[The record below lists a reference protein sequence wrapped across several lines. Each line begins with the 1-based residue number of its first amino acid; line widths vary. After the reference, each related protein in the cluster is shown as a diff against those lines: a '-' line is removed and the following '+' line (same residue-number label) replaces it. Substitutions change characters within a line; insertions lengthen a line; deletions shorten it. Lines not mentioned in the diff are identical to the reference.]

1 MPEPKINWMEPP
13 VVAEDLP
20 GWAKPGHPDLA
31 IPEAVGL
38 SDEEQKHIREAADRK
53 KQLDHTEAV
62 ARGTALAAVNGVL
75 EEQRRAAQ
83 ASQDEDRRKLAPFY
97 SYLDSLRE
105 LAEESHDEAR
115 TELKLQLFRLEG
127 SRGPQGRKIYCLELT
142 MDQAEVKAM
151 GDPGFESRTQDYAE
165 RAGRFGRYEWRM
177 KGWASGELTLDT
189 TVTVNVEPPPGY
201 VLPVNPIPEER
212 PKVDPMEGMNGALD
226 MVGRVASLFGGNKG
240 GGMDPVEMRKLESM
254 AYDQGQRA
262 GLTEG
267 RYQAERE
274 HRKELDDL
282 RERHRRD
289 LEDAERR
296 GLERGKV
303 EGAREVRDELTP
315 KLWQLEH
322 QVASEVGPSLASEV
336 VGYLGGP
343 EAVQALVGAVVAN
356 MNKAKTPGAPQPQGR
371 PAQPAAASPQAP
383 PPQARPAALNPSAE
397 PSRAEHL
404 EAMGMLEEAMA
415 VIEEAIPNE
424 APDHAAQLNELKTLL
439 EAFHGEGLKD
449 GPLRAWWAEWNGRW
463 KPNVEAV
470 LNAAEAHEDEVPAP
484 VEETVNLEALRAVLI
499 EALDEGKDD
508 AAILAHLQSTI
519 SADIRTGWRQ
529 QIDGWPTAMLA
540 GMIGQGQ
547 HQGRLTK
554 LLEAFKA
561 GN

>member
-1 MPEPKINWMEPP
+1 MPGLTDSERQKLAD
-13 VVAEDLP
+13 VVE
-20 GWAKPGHPDLA
+20 
-31 IPEAVGL
+31 
-38 SDEEQKHIREAADRK
+38 RK
-53 KQLDHTEAV
+53 RQVDHTEAV
-62 ARGTALAAVNGVL
+62 ARGTAIAAVNGVL
-75 EEQRRAAQ
+75 EEQRRAAK

-105 LAEESHDEAR
+105 LAEESPDEAR

-127 SRGPQGRKIYCLELT
+127 SRGPQGRKIYCQELT
-142 MDQAEVKAM
+142 LDQAEVKAM
-151 GDPGFESRTQDYAE
+151 GDPGFECRTQDYAE

-189 TVTVNVEPPPGY
+189 TITVNVEPPPGY
-201 VLPVNPIPEER
+201 VPPVNPIPEEKT
-212 PKVDPMEGMNGALD
+212 KVDPMEGMNGALD

-240 GGMDPVEMRKLESM
+240 GMDPVEMRKLEAMS
-254 AYDQGQRA
+254 YDQGQRA

-267 RYQAERE
+267 RYEAERE

-289 LEDAERR
+289 IEDAERR

-315 KLWQLEH
+315 RLWLLEH
-322 QVASEVGPSLASEV
+322 QVSSEVGPSLASEV

-356 MNKAKTPGAPQPQGR
+356 MNKPKAPGAAQPQGR
-371 PAQPAAASPQAP
+371 PAQPQPAPVQPP
-383 PPQARPAALNPSAE
+383 PPQARPAALNPSGE
-397 PSRAEHL
+397 PTRAEHL
-404 EAMGMLEEAMA
+404 EAMGMIDEAMA
-415 VIEEAIPNE
+415 VLEEEIPNE
-424 APDHAAQLNELKTLL
+424 APEHAAQLHQLNILL
-439 EAFHGEGLKD
+439 EAFHSEGLKD
-449 GPLRAWWAEWNGRW
+449 GPLSPWWAEWNGRW
-463 KPNVEAV
+463 KRNVEAV
-470 LNAAEAHEDEVPAP
+470 LNAAEAHAGEEPAP

-508 AAILAHLQSTI
+508 AAILEHLQSTI
-519 SADIRTGWRQ
+519 SEEIRAGWRQ
-529 QIDGWPTAMLA
+529 QIKGWPVPMLA

-547 HQGRLTK
+547 HQDRLAG

-561 GN
+561 GD